1 MLQLR
6 RTDEALDLL
15 TEAVATR
22 PAGDAKGRGLA
33 TLDLAS
39 CQLFIGEAEEAVRLA
54 EQALFLA
61 GGGLVAPI
69 VFEGTVGAG

>member
-22 PAGDAKGRGLA
+22 PAGDAKGRALV

-39 CQLFIGEAEEAVRLA
+39 CQLFIGEAGEAVRLV
-54 EQALFLA
+54 EQAHVPDRRRPRRSDRL
-61 GGGLVAPI
+61 
-69 VFEGTVGAG
+69 EGTVCAG